1 MVSRLFLASLL
12 LPPLWQS
19 CWLAVEKRWG
29 ARGSSWMGAWKYFTE
44 SILNLSLGWTWKQRQ
59 TSMGGSPTWQD
70 CRLEATIPWTHGWV
84 AQHNQG
90 VLAKILVIPDKN
102 NIYQSHFASHPTRG
116 PRVAHKHIA
125 ISYIGSGAFFAVF
138 CANFKILLLSCF
150 LQMFC
155 IECVLWVN
163 INYPKARK
171 HQYIM
176 Y

>member
-44 SILNLSLGWTWKQRQ
+44 SILNLSLGWTWKQWQ

-70 CRLEATIPWTHGWV
+70 CRLEATIPWAHGWV

-102 NIYQSHFASHPTRG
+102 NIYQSHFASHPTCS
-116 PRVAHKHIA
+116 RVAHKHIA
-125 ISYIGSGAFFAVF
+125 ILYRIRGFFR
-138 CANFKILLLSCF
+138 CF
-150 LQMFC
+150 LRKFWNTAFKLFSSN
-155 IECVLWVN
+155 VLHRMC
-163 INYPKARK
+163 PRG
-171 HQYIM
+171 QYKLPQSKKTSIHHV
-176 Y
+176 